1 MKTFENEAVTAK
13 SVRHIYT
20 GDLGGKRGRRARRP
34 RHAAPWNDNS
44 LAIGGIVAAV
54 IVTFL
59 FVLGLVVSL

>member
-1 MKTFENEAVTAK
+1 MKTYQNEAVTAE

-20 GDLGGKRGRRARRP
+20 SDLGGGHGRRARKP
-34 RHAAPWNDNS
+34 RHAAPWNDNA

-59 FVLGLVVSL
+59 FILGLAVSL